1 MDQAEADLKRCPT
14 ISVCGLDCGLCPRY
28 YTAGPSRYPGCG
40 GPNFP
45 NKHPSCSFITCCV
58 KKLGLDV
65 CAQCSD
71 FPCSKFKS
79 DEEYQ
84 QLNDSTSYASPKRI
98 MPNQRYIKEHGKQF
112 IEQQQRRIQ
121 LLEAMLGSI
130 DDGRSKSFYCRAATL
145 LDLRA
150 LEDSLT
156 RAAQATGAS
165 AGGSDDY
172 KARAGILREIL
183 CEAALTCGIELSKRK

>member
-1 MDQAEADLKRCPT
+1 
-14 ISVCGLDCGLCPRY
+14 
-28 YTAGPSRYPGCG
+28 
-40 GPNFP
+40 
-45 NKHPSCSFITCCV
+45 
-58 KKLGLDV
+58 
-65 CAQCSD
+65 
-71 FPCSKFKS
+71 
-79 DEEYQ
+79 
-84 QLNDSTSYASPKRI
+84 